1 MREMTKAFRLRS
13 SATGQTSSASR
24 NVEWG
29 FSELFVGKVKRAPA
43 LTAPDE
49 LGLSSLD
56 SST

>member
-13 SATGQTSSASR
+13 SATGQTSASR